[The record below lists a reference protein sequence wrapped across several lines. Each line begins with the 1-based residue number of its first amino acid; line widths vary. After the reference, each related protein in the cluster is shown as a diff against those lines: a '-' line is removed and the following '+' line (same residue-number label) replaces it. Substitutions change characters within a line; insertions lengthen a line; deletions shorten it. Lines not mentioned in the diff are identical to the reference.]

1 MTVIIVDT
9 NVIFNNQ
16 LNRLLSQK
24 VRDGVL
30 TVYVPT
36 LVHAERVRQ
45 VAHEKGILFSID
57 FFRQT
62 VALTGFTLLE
72 LTQTDAE
79 AVAEVWLYLKDR
91 LAFSSENE
99 ARKYWRKHRFDI
111 VICAVA
117 HSRGHIFV
125 TDERKDR
132 PHFAILTNRLRIDEL
147 QPWLDQ
153 L

>member
-1 MTVIIVDT
+1 MTAIIVDT

-16 LNRLLSQK
+16 LNLLLSQK
-24 VRDGVL
+24 VSDGLL

-36 LVHAERVRQ
+36 LVHAERFRQ
-45 VAHEKGILFSID
+45 VAHEKGIIFSID
-57 FFRQT
+57 FFRQA

-72 LTQTDAE
+72 LTQADAE
-79 AVAEVWLYLKDR
+79 AVANVWLYLKDR
-91 LAFSSENE
+91 LAFSSDKK

-111 VICAVA
+111 VICAIA

-125 TDERKDR
+125 TGERKDR
-132 PHFAILTNRLRIDEL
+132 PHFAFLTNRLHTDEL
-147 QPWLDQ
+147 QSWLEQ